1 MSAAST
7 DSFDANEISAWLQRE
22 EGMAAERADGAAREL
37 ASSWSEGD
45 FDYQTTKDIVG
56 DYLTDEESRPK
67 FVADAVAEA
76 FGVTLA

>member
-1 MSAAST
+1 MSERST
-7 DSFDANEISAWLQRE
+7 EPFDTNEISAWLQRE
-22 EGMAAERADGAAREL
+22 EGMAADRAEGAAREL

-56 DYLTDEESRPK
+56 DYLADDESRPK

-76 FGVTLA
+76 FGVTLI